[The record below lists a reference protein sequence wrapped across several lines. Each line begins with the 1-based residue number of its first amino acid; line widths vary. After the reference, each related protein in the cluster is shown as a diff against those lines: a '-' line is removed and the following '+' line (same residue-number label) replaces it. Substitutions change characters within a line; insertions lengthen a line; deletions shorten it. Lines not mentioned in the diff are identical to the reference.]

1 VCRGCHHTGVHQIV
15 VCELTPCVFVWA
27 GDSGSSDGDSG
38 MSGGAIAGAVCG
50 PLFGLLGLGGYL
62 YSKRNQAPAGEKYV
76 TATKSDFGGV
86 SDVSSAAD
94 VKVDVS
100 AA

>member
-1 VCRGCHHTGVHQIV
+1 M
-15 VCELTPCVFVWA
+15 TPCVFVWA